1 MLKAARLLFASLVHR
16 VADLGVRRDVP
27 HVDAR
32 CVRLLNLL
40 MAVTTLFVLGY
51 AAFFLFV
58 TPELW
63 VVAVFGLAC
72 VPPILGLFVLHVFG
86 RFQAARV
93 LAPLI
98 TTVLVSFSSICIG
111 INLNFHYFLLAILVG
126 VFFTFPPQHSVS
138 MYVVMPVPLAAFL
151 IVDLVFGQVPGIY
164 PVRADLQP
172 ALRAVASVGVATLLT
187 GFIYYAYSVNR
198 DSERLL
204 AKEKMKSDQLLL
216 NVLPE
221 SVAEQLKQN
230 PSRIVERFESVTVL
244 FADIAGFTPASERLT
259 PDELID
265 ILDSVFSQFDSIVA
279 RHGLEKIKTIGDA
292 YMAAAGLPLRRE
304 DHCEASARAAL
315 EMLAAGAD
323 LESQT
328 GMRMRIGMHTGPAI
342 AGVIGRS
349 RFIYDVWGD
358 SVNTASRMESHGQPG
373 RVHVTEAVKAK
384 LNHLFDFEERLP
396 MEVKGKGL
404 MQTFFLL
411 SGR

>member
-1 MLKAARLLFASLVHR
+1 M
-16 VADLGVRRDVP
+16 P

-40 MAVTTLFVLGY
+40 MAITTLFVIGY
-51 AAFFLFV
+51 AFFFLAV

-72 VPPILGLFVLHVFG
+72 LPPILGLFALHVMG
-86 RFQAARV
+86 RFQPARV

-98 TTVLVSFSSICIG
+98 TTVLVAFSSICIG
-111 INLNFHYFLLAILVG
+111 INVNFHYFLLTILVG
-126 VFFTFPPQHSVS
+126 VFFTFPPDRAAS
-138 MYVVMPVPLAAFL
+138 MYAVMPVPLAAFL
-151 IVDLVFGQVPGIY
+151 IVDLGFGQVPGIY

-172 ALRAVASVGVATLLT
+172 ALRAVASIGVAALLT
-187 GFIYYAYSVNR
+187 GFIYYAYSVYR
-198 DSERLL
+198 DAEHLL
-204 AKEKMKSDQLLL
+204 AREKLKSDRLLL

-230 PSRIVERFESVTVL
+230 PSRIVERFDSVTVL
-244 FADIAGFTPASERLT
+244 FADIAGFTPASEKLT
-259 PDELID
+259 PEELID
-265 ILDSVFSQFDSIVA
+265 ILDNVFSLFDGIVA

-292 YMAAAGLPLRRE
+292 YMAAAGLPLRRD
-304 DHCEASARAAL
+304 DHCEASAQAAL
-315 EMLAAGAD
+315 EMLMVGAE
-323 LESQT
+323 LEAQT

-373 RVHVTEAVKAK
+373 RIHVTETVKSK
-384 LNHLFDFEERLP
+384 LGHLFDFEERPP

-404 MQTFFLL
+404 MRTFFLL
-411 SGR
+411 SSR